1 MAQFRP
7 EITLTD
13 HDDAQVELQPIPQS
27 VGQAR
32 RLVRAALEAGRAEVD
47 ADVAVLLTSEVV
59 SNALLHARSP
69 MILSINVERD
79 AIRVAVHDASP
90 ATPHLRDYS
99 PTAATG
105 RGLHLV
111 EALASQWG
119 LDPADNGAGKWV
131 WFELV
136 ERRAVR

>member
-1 MAQFRP
+1 MSGP
-7 EITLTD
+7 VEG
-13 HDDAQVELQPIPQS
+13 DAQVELRPIPES
-27 VGQAR
+27 VGEAR
-32 RLVRAALEAGRAEVD
+32 RLVRAALEARGADVD

-69 MILSINVERD
+69 MILSINVARN

-90 ATPHLRDYS
+90 ASPQLRDYS
-99 PTAATG
+99 PNAATG

-111 EALASQWG
+111 ESLASHWG
-119 LDPADNGAGKWV
+119 LDLADNGAGKWV

-136 ERRAVR
+136 HGKGAG